1 MADEKTAQ
9 ETIEHSE
16 KPVKASNDHPAA
28 GPHAKP
34 HLTDKDKTPGTGSL
48 PDPDAK
54 ETDAGPD

>member
-1 MADEKTAQ
+1 MADDKTAQ
-9 ETIEHSE
+9 EAVEHVDTQ
-16 KPVKASNDHPAA
+16 KKAGNHPAA

-54 ETDAGPD
+54 EADAGPD

>member
-1 MADEKTAQ
+1 MANDKTAQ
-9 ETIEHSE
+9 EAIEHVE
-16 KPVKASNDHPAA
+16 KNLKPGKHPAA

-54 ETDAGPD
+54 EADAGPD